1 MATTNQ
7 DAANLL
13 AVLESGLIKEDLMS
27 TIFDVSKVPFQF
39 SGRAGNTRHSNPGFS
54 WPMDRYV
61 DPDPQNAV
69 VDGAD
74 ITQNDTVEGQ
84 RVWNQSQTSVKAV
97 RVSSRADASDV
108 VGRANTLSRQV
119 SRRTHELARDVETMA
134 LKNQTAV
141 EDDGSATAGR
151 TAGLES
157 WIDGQRLIPAASGAT
172 TYTQTAALQQ
182 LNTAGTITG
191 GGWSNRAGGSKIVPA
206 WNYAAVTPGAMTET
220 AIKNIMRALY
230 ENTGERKTRDL
241 MVTPELNDT
250 IADFYF
256 TSSARIATLI
266 AQQGDGTGPREA
278 NGAVNS
284 ILTNF
289 GRLDITPNI
298 LHPAVFDNDGTTVIA
313 NTTTA
318 FVIDFDYV
326 SLSYLFSYRMEPLAK
341 TGLAN
346 NRLLSV
352 DWGLKVLNSEALG
365 MAQGVNPALAM
376 TP

>member
-1 MATTNQ
+1 
-7 DAANLL
+7 
-13 AVLESGLIKEDLMS
+13 
-27 TIFDVSKVPFQF
+27 
-39 SGRAGNTRHSNPGFS
+39 
-54 WPMDRYV
+54 
-61 DPDPQNAV
+61 
-69 VDGAD
+69 
-74 ITQNDTVEGQ
+74 
-84 RVWNQSQTSVKAV
+84 
-97 RVSSRADASDV
+97 
-108 VGRANTLSRQV
+108 
-119 SRRTHELARDVETMA
+119 
-134 LKNQTAV
+134 
-141 EDDGSATAGR
+141 
-151 TAGLES
+151 
-157 WIDGQRLIPAASGAT
+157 
-172 TYTQTAALQQ
+172 
-182 LNTAGTITG
+182 
-191 GGWSNRAGGSKIVPA
+191 
-206 WNYAAVTPGAMTET
+206 MTET